1 MNTMRPAL
9 AAIVTA
15 LALLTASGC
24 AVVSDQQG
32 VGSYFDDTG
41 TTTKVKAKLAEDP
54 AVKSS
59 AISVE
64 TLKGTVQLAGFV
76 KTDAEKA
83 TADRVVRAVPGV
95 VTLRNDLVVVSN
107 QQSTGSY
114 IDDTGITTKVKAKL
128 AEEPSLKSGAI
139 AVETL
144 RGTVQLSG
152 FIKTASEK
160 STAERVARGVS
171 GVTALRND
179 LIVMP

>member
-1 MNTMRPAL
+1 M
-9 AAIVTA
+9 
-15 LALLTASGC
+15 
-24 AVVSDQQG
+24 
-32 VGSYFDDTG
+32 
-41 TTTKVKAKLAEDP
+41 
-54 AVKSS
+54 
-59 AISVE
+59 
-64 TLKGTVQLAGFV
+64 
-76 KTDAEKA
+76 
-83 TADRVVRAVPGV
+83 
-95 VTLRNDLVVVSN
+95 VSN

-152 FIKTASEK
+152 FIKTATEK